1 MPSRDLPNARVN
13 RRSVIRGGVGGA
25 LAVAAPAIVRAQD
38 PVVLRLSSWL
48 PPASLITQNLFV
60 LWANDVAN
68 ITQGRVA
75 VEILPAPL
83 GPPPAHHGLVQSGDA
98 DLVYSLH
105 GYTPDFFLRARIG
118 QFSFLGDAY
127 SASHAFSKVYG
138 KLLRAAEEHQQM
150 TLLGL
155 FQHGPGVLMLKDRE
169 IKGPGDF
176 EGLKI
181 RTSGG
186 YIASLMEDLGAVN
199 VPMSPLAV
207 REALINGDISGV
219 AFPYE
224 AAPAFN
230 ILDQITF
237 ISELPGGYYNA
248 TWFLG
253 LSDQAAARLDPAD
266 LQAIKSFSEETVHVL
281 AAKAFDY
288 ADYLGR
294 EELVKLGVPI
304 EPTSDELTGLI
315 RDLGTEYEAEWSA
328 ELASGGFEGE
338 RSLAYTRRITG
349 GN

>member
-1 MPSRDLPNARVN
+1 MTKVN
-13 RRSVIRGGVGGA
+13 RRSVVRGGICGTIA
-25 LAVAAPAIVRAQD
+25 LAAPALVRAQT
-38 PVVLRLSSWL
+38 PVVLDLSSWL

-60 LWANDVAN
+60 LWADEINNV
-68 ITQGRVA
+68 TQGRVS
-75 VEILPAPL
+75 VRFLPEPL
-83 GPPPAHHGLVQSGDA
+83 GPPPAHLGLVQSGDA

-105 GYTPDFFLRARIG
+105 GYTQEEFLRARIG

-138 KLLRAAEEHQQM
+138 QLLKAEEEHKQM

-155 FQHGPGVLMLKDRE
+155 FQHGPGVLMLKDKTIE
-169 IKGPGDF
+169 GPDDYK
-176 EGLKI
+176 GLKI

-186 YIASLMEDLGAVN
+186 YIASLMEDLGVEN

-207 REALINGDISGV
+207 REALINGDINGV

-224 AAPAFN
+224 AGPAFN
-230 ILDQITF
+230 IMDQITF

-253 LSDQAAARLDPAD
+253 LSEQAAGRVDPAD
-266 LQAIKSFSEETVHVL
+266 LELIKSYSADIVHVL

-294 EELVKLGVPI
+294 EEFEERGVPI
-304 EPTSDELTGLI
+304 VPTSDEVTDLI
-315 RDLGTEYEAEWSA
+315 RSLGSAYESEWSA
-328 ELASGGFEGE
+328 ELAKAGYEGE